1 MQKPPDGPIPSGG
14 QNYAGQSQVKPNR
27 STSRLQKRKRKSRD
41 FLSSQEKRSPK
52 MRSGRPGRTISTPS
66 SGLSPARTIA
76 MRTSG
81 KACAVFV
88 ALESQADTNGYCWP
102 LIATL
107 QKLTGIKKRKTISR
121 ALREFERLGIV
132 DRAKLVLK
140 KRGNI
145 APRLC
150 RIGGRIESLPREAA
164 ARFIL
169 PARPWG
175 RRLGGHA
182 IDGEKREAT

>member
-1 MQKPPDGPIPSGG
+1 
-14 QNYAGQSQVKPNR
+14 
-27 STSRLQKRKRKSRD
+27 
-41 FLSSQEKRSPK
+41 

-107 QKLTGIKKRKTISR
+107 QQLTGIKMRKTISR

>member
-1 MQKPPDGPIPSGG
+1 M
-14 QNYAGQSQVKPNR
+14 KPNR
-27 STSRLQKRKRKSRD
+27 SNSESQTKKRNRKSCD
-41 FLSSQEKRSPK
+41 FLSSKQKRSRK
-52 MRSGRPGRTISTPS
+52 RHSGPRGRTISTPS
-66 SGLSPARTIA
+66 SGVSPARTIA

-107 QKLTGIKKRKTISR
+107 QKLTGIKTRRTISR

-132 DRAKLVLK
+132 DRAKLVSK
-140 KRGNI
+140 KRGNV

-175 RRLGGHA
+175 RRLAGHA

>member
-1 MQKPPDGPIPSGG
+1 
-14 QNYAGQSQVKPNR
+14 
-27 STSRLQKRKRKSRD
+27 
-41 FLSSQEKRSPK
+41 
-52 MRSGRPGRTISTPS
+52 
-66 SGLSPARTIA
+66 

-81 KACAVFV
+81 KACSVFV

-107 QKLTGIKKRKTISR
+107 QKLTGIKTRKTVSR
-121 ALREFERLGIV
+121 ALKEFERLGIL

-140 KRGNI
+140 ERGNL
-145 APRLC
+145 APRLH
-150 RIGGRIESLPREAA
+150 RIGARIESLPREAA

-169 PARPWG
+169 PAR
-175 RRLGGHA
+175 HA

>member
-1 MQKPPDGPIPSGG
+1 VAAIGKDARRVSL
-14 QNYAGQSQVKPNR
+14 NRLNCFSRKAAGMVETPRRRELRNGDM
-27 STSRLQKRKRKSRD
+27 KRRVTRKSSD

-52 MRSGRPGRTISTPS
+52 TRSDRPGRTIPTPL
-66 SGLSPARTIA
+66 SGVSPARTIA

-81 KACAVFV
+81 KACSVFV

-107 QKLTGIKKRKTISR
+107 QKLTGIKTRRTISR

-140 KRGNI
+140 ERGNI

-164 ARFIL
+164 AKFTL
-169 PARPWG
+169 P
-175 RRLGGHA
+175 
-182 IDGEKREAT
+182 